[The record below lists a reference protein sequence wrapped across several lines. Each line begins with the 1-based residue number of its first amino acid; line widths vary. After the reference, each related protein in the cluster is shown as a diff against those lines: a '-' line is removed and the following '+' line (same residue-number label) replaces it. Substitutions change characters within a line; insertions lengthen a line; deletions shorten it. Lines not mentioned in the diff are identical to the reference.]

1 MEKRLLSFLF
11 LLITIIAS
19 AQTNTL
25 PVIRLAGQFSNDYQ
39 AGTVSLYLPDGTSQ
53 ELMEATIKW
62 RGGTT
67 NTENTHK
74 RNYTIKFS
82 EDKQFFGL
90 RKDNKWLL
98 DAGNADVFRL
108 RNKIATDLW
117 NDMAHKPY
125 YATQEPKALSGVRG
139 QVVEVYL
146 NDEYMGIYSFTECM
160 DRKQLKLKKYNKE
173 TGEIRG
179 GLWKAVGWGNAM
191 MWDCEPYDNH
201 SETWGEFEVKYPELD
216 DVPETDYST
225 LYNAIDFVAHSS
237 DADFISHVGDY
248 FDMPVVIDY
257 YIFLYVLNAFDNRGK
272 NMYWAV
278 YDKTQDKKLTIA
290 VWDLDGSAGQRWID
304 QWIPDSS
311 SPDYPFTDNIN
322 LYYRLRQLNADAF
335 NEKVLARYQ
344 QLRATCLSTDSLIK
358 RYQDYDELLK
368 NTGAAQREEERWSGD
383 SDVRGEEISFQ
394 KETAYIT
401 DWITRHMQYLD
412 DNVFTTTTNISYPSV
427 SRHHTGFYNLN
438 GQRINTPQKGIYI
451 WKGKKIKR

>member
-39 AGTVSLYLPDGTSQ
+39 SGTVSLYLPDGTSQ

-82 EDKQFFGL
+82 EDQQFFGL

-98 DAGNADVFRL
+98 DASNADVFRL

-237 DADFISHVGDY
+237 DADFISHVSDY

-311 SPDYPFTDNIN
+311 TPDYPFTDNIN
-322 LYYRLRQLNADAF
+322 LYNRLRQLNADAF

-358 RYQDYDELLK
+358 RYQDYYEILK
-368 NTGAAQREEERWSGD
+368 NTGASQREEERWSGD

-412 DNVFTTTTNISYPSV
+412 DNVFTTTTNISYPAV
-427 SRHHTGFYNLN
+427 SSHQTDFYNLN
-438 GQRINTPQKGIYI
+438 GQRIKAQQKGIYI
-451 WKGKKIKR
+451 WKGKKVTK

>member
-1 MEKRLLSFLF
+1 MEKKLLSFLF

-39 AGTVSLYLPDGTSQ
+39 SGTVSLYLPDGTSQ

-82 EDKQFFGL
+82 EDQQFFGL

-225 LYNAIDFVAHSS
+225 LYNAIDFVAQSS
-237 DADFISHVGDY
+237 DADFICHVGDY

-335 NEKVLARYQ
+335 NEKILARYQ

-358 RYQDYDELLK
+358 RYQDYYEILK
-368 NTGAAQREEERWSGD
+368 NTGASQREEERWSGD

-412 DNVFTTTTNISYPSV
+412 DNVFTTTTNISYPAV
-427 SRHHTGFYNLN
+427 SSHQTDFYNLN
-438 GQRINTPQKGIYI
+438 GQRIKAQQKGIYI
-451 WKGKKIKR
+451 WKGKKVTK